1 MRKILPPLLFVAGVV
16 LALLALGALGWQH
29 RKIQQ
34 LTSERDRYRGNT
46 EALLIDVDHFKV
58 RDSLSA
64 ARVEALELTVKEF
77 ERFRSE
83 DAALI
88 ASLRQRNRDLASV
101 NTTQAQTIIELS
113 AVPRDTVIIR
123 DSIPVKAVAVHAGD
137 AWYDFDGLLTE
148 DEFTG
153 TLANRDS
160 LILAETVKYK
170 RFLGFLWKTKRIQ
183 ERSATVVSRNPHT
196 EILGVEHIVIEKSGP
211 P

>member
-1 MRKILPPLLFVAGVV
+1 MKKYLVIAGVV

-29 RKIQQ
+29 QQ
-34 LTSERDRYRGNT
+34 IRQLSSERDRYKGNT
-46 EALLIDVDHFKV
+46 EALLTDVEHFKV

-183 ERSATVVSRNPHT
+183 ERSTTVVSRNPHT
-196 EILGVEHIVIEKSGP
+196 EILGIEHIVIEKSGP

>member
-1 MRKILPPLLFVAGVV
+1 MKKYLIPLLFLAGAV
-16 LALLALGALGWQH
+16 LVLCIIRGQH
-29 RKIQQ
+29 MRIQQ
-34 LTSERDRYRGNT
+34 LTSERDRYKGNT
-46 EALLIDVDHFKV
+46 EALLTDVEHFKV

-148 DEFTG
+148 DKFTG

>member
-1 MRKILPPLLFVAGVV
+1 MKKYLTPLLFVVGAV
-16 LALLALGALGWQH
+16 LVLCIIRGQH
-29 RKIQQ
+29 MRIQQ

-46 EALLIDVDHFKV
+46 QALLTDVEHFKV
-58 RDSLSA
+58 QDSLSA

-77 ERFRSE
+77 ERYRSE

-88 ASLRQRNRDLASV
+88 ASLKQRNRDLASV
-101 NTTQAQTIIELS
+101 NTTQAQTIIKLS

-148 DEFTG
+148 NEFTG
-153 TLANRDS
+153 RLQNRDS
-160 LILAETVKYK
+160 LILAEMVKYH
-170 RFLGFLWKTKRIQ
+170 RFLGFLWKTKRVD
-183 ERSATVVSRNPHT
+183 ERQATVVSRNPHT
-196 EILGVEHIVIEKSGP
+196 EILGVEHVVIEKDGP

>member
-1 MRKILPPLLFVAGVV
+1 MKKYLIPLLFLAGAV
-16 LALLALGALGWQH
+16 LVLCIIRGQH
-29 RKIQQ
+29 MRIQQ
-34 LTSERDRYRGNT
+34 LTSERDRYKGNT
-46 EALLIDVDHFKV
+46 EALLTDVEHFKV

-88 ASLRQRNRDLASV
+88 VSLRQRNRDLASV

-148 DEFTG
+148 NEFTG

-160 LILAETVKYK
+160 LVLAETVKYR
-170 RFLGFLWKTKRIQ
+170 RFLGFLWKTRRIQ

-196 EILGVEHIVIEKSGP
+196 EILGVEHVVIER
-211 P
+211 

>member
-1 MRKILPPLLFVAGVV
+1 MKKYLIPLLFLAGAV
-16 LALLALGALGWQH
+16 LVLCIIRGQH
-29 RKIQQ
+29 MRIQQ
-34 LTSERDRYRGNT
+34 LTSERDRYKGNT
-46 EALLIDVDHFKV
+46 EALLTDVEHFKV

-88 ASLRQRNRDLASV
+88 TSLRQRNRDLASV

-148 DEFTG
+148 NEFTG
-153 TLANRDS
+153 TLANRDT
-160 LILAETVKYK
+160 LILAETVEYK
-170 RFLGFLWKTKRIQ
+170 RFLGFLWKTKRVK
-183 ERSATVVSRNPHT
+183 ERNATVVSRNPHT
-196 EILGVEHIVIEKSGP
+196 EILGVEHIVIEKDGP

>member
-1 MRKILPPLLFVAGVV
+1 MKKYLIIAGIV
-16 LALLALGALGWQH
+16 LALLILGTMDWQH
-29 RKIQQ
+29 KRIQQ
-34 LTSERDRYRGNT
+34 LTSERDRYKGNT
-46 EALLIDVDHFKV
+46 DALLTDVERFRV

-64 ARVEALELTVKEF
+64 ARAEALELTVKEF

-101 NTTQAQTIIELS
+101 NSTQAQTIIELS

-123 DSIPVKAVAVHAGD
+123 DSIPVRAIAVHAGD

-148 DEFTG
+148 NEFTG

-170 RFLGFLWKTKRIQ
+170 RFLGFLWKTRRIQ

-196 EILGVEHIVIEKSGP
+196 EIIGIEHIVIEKSGP

>member
-1 MRKILPPLLFVAGVV
+1 MKKYLIPLLFLAGAV
-16 LALLALGALGWQH
+16 LVLCIIRGQH
-29 RKIQQ
+29 MRIQQ
-34 LTSERDRYRGNT
+34 LTSERDRYKGNT
-46 EALLIDVDHFKV
+46 EALLTDVEHFKV

-88 ASLRQRNRDLASV
+88 TSLRQRNRDLASV

-148 DEFTG
+148 NEFTG

-170 RFLGFLWKTKRIQ
+170 RVLGFLWKTRRIQ

-196 EILGVEHIVIEKSGP
+196 EILGIEHIVIEKSGP

>member
-46 EALLIDVDHFKV
+46 EALLVDVDHFKV

-77 ERFRSE
+77 ERYRSE

-88 ASLRQRNRDLASV
+88 SSLRQRNRDLASV

-113 AVPRDTVIIR
+113 AVPRDTVLIR

-148 DEFTG
+148 NEFTG

-160 LILAETVKYK
+160 LVLAETVKYR
-170 RFLGFLWKTKRIQ
+170 RFLGFLWKTRRIQ

-196 EILGVEHIVIEKSGP
+196 EILGVEHVVIER
-211 P
+211 

>member
-1 MRKILPPLLFVAGVV
+1 MKKYLIPLLFLAGAV
-16 LALLALGALGWQH
+16 LVLCIIRGQH
-29 RKIQQ
+29 MRIQQ
-34 LTSERDRYRGNT
+34 LTSERDRYKGNT
-46 EALLIDVDHFKV
+46 EALLTDVEHFKV

-148 DEFTG
+148 DKFTG

-183 ERSATVVSRNPHT
+183 ERNATVVSRNPHT

>member
-1 MRKILPPLLFVAGVV
+1 MEKIKKYLPPLLFVAGVV
-16 LALLALGALGWQH
+16 LALCIIRGQHLRIRQLAA
-29 RKIQQ
+29 
-34 LTSERDRYRGNT
+34 ERDRYKGNT
-46 EALLIDVDHFKV
+46 EALMTDVERFQV

-88 ASLRQRNRDLASV
+88 RELRQRNKDLASV
-101 NTTQAQTIIELS
+101 NTTQAQTIIEMA

-123 DSIPVKAVAVHAGD
+123 DSIPVKAVAVHCGD

-153 TLANRDS
+153 RLQNRDS
-160 LILAETVKYK
+160 LILAETVKYH
-170 RFLGFLWKTKRIQ
+170 RFLGFLWKTKRVD
-183 ERSATVVSRNPHT
+183 ERQATVVSRNPHT
-196 EILGVEHIVIEKSGP
+196 EILGVEHVVIER
-211 P
+211 

>member
-1 MRKILPPLLFVAGVV
+1 MEKIKKYLPPLLFVAGVV
-16 LALLALGALGWQH
+16 LALCIIRGQHLRIRQLAA
-29 RKIQQ
+29 
-34 LTSERDRYRGNT
+34 ERDRYKGNT
-46 EALLIDVDHFKV
+46 EALMTDVERFQV

-88 ASLRQRNRDLASV
+88 RELRQRNKDLASV
-101 NTTQAQTIIELS
+101 NTTQAQTIIEMA

-123 DSIPVKAVAVHAGD
+123 DSIPVKAVAVHCGD

-153 TLANRDS
+153 RLQNRDS
-160 LILAETVKYK
+160 LILAETVKYH
-170 RFLGFLWKTKRIQ
+170 RFLGFLWKTKRVD
-183 ERSATVVSRNPHT
+183 ERQATVVSRNPHT
-196 EILGVEHIVIEKSGP
+196 QVLGVEHVVIER
-211 P
+211 

>member
-1 MRKILPPLLFVAGVV
+1 M
-16 LALLALGALGWQH
+16 
-29 RKIQQ
+29 
-34 LTSERDRYRGNT
+34 
-46 EALLIDVDHFKV
+46 

-88 ASLRQRNRDLASV
+88 TSLRQRNRDLASV

-148 DEFTG
+148 NEFTG
-153 TLANRDS
+153 TLANRDT
-160 LILAETVKYK
+160 LILAETVEYK
-170 RFLGFLWKTKRIQ
+170 RFLGFLWKTKRVK
-183 ERSATVVSRNPHT
+183 ERNATVVSRNPHT
-196 EILGVEHIVIEKSGP
+196 EILGVEHIVIEKDGP